1 MEERIQALIKY
12 HDADLLPVEQVHD
25 GEWFDLRCAEDVV
38 MAAGEFR
45 VLSLGVTIRIP
56 DGYEIIV
63 APRSSTFKTWGIIL
77 PNSIGVIDQRYGQD
91 ESDIIRFPALAM
103 RDTEIHKN
111 DRICQF
117 RFQKSQ
123 PKVQLLRVNWI
134 SGEARGGLGST
145 GRS

>member
-12 HDADLLPVEQVHD
+12 HDPDLLPVTQAAEH
-25 GEWFDLRCAEDVV
+25 EWFDLRCAEDVV
-38 MAAGEFR
+38 MSAGEFR

-63 APRSSTFKTWGIIL
+63 APRSSTYKTWGIIL
-77 PNSIGVIDQRYGQD
+77 PNSIGIIDQRYGQD

-145 GRS
+145 GRN

>member
-1 MEERIQALIKY
+1 MEERIQAYIKY
-12 HDADLLPVEQVHD
+12 HDPELLPVEQAHD
-25 GEWFDLRCAEDVV
+25 CEWFDARCAEDVS

-45 VLSLGVTIRIP
+45 VLSLGITIRIP

-117 RFQKSQ
+117 RFQRVQ
-123 PKVQLLRVNWI
+123 PRVQLLQVNWI
-134 SGEARGGLGST
+134 AGEARGGLGST
-145 GRS
+145 GKR

>member
-12 HDADLLPVEQVHD
+12 HDADLLPIEQAHD

-38 MAAGEFR
+38 MSAGEFR

-56 DGYEIIV
+56 DGYEIII
-63 APRSSTFKTWGIIL
+63 APRSSTYKSWGIL
-77 PNSIGVIDQRYGQD
+77 LANSLGVIDQRYGQD

-117 RFQKSQ
+117 RFQKSCR
-123 PKVQLLRVNWI
+123 KY
-134 SGEARGGLGST
+134 SFCA
-145 GRS
+145 